1 MSAVAAAKAA
11 SAVVSAAASAA
22 IDQSITSSMFNRIV
36 IIGAGALGSAI
47 VRGVRP
53 RLDHNASLV
62 VCSRS
67 STPPKQNA
75 TTAASTPHV
84 FSHIVGADA
93 LRAAVR
99 DPSTDLV
106 VLCVKPNQIDAVAAT
121 LLEPAPTSETTG
133 NRFVLLSCCA
143 GVTIASLEARFGS
156 LAAAVVRCMPSTAA
170 ALAASA
176 TAWFPSASLSS
187 AGMVAVS
194 HFIALFGSALR
205 VNAESHIDIAT
216 ALAGSGTAYA
226 LLFMEA
232 QIDAGVAI
240 GLSREHARQLVV
252 QTFLG
257 ASLLAQD
264 QPKLHIAALRSAVV
278 SPGGTTAAGLRELER
293 GGVRTAISD
302 SIHATFDKAREIR
315 ERTATADADA
325 QNQKK

>member
-1 MSAVAAAKAA
+1 MSAVAAAAKSVATTAA
-11 SAVVSAAASAA
+11 V
-22 IDQSITSSMFNRIV
+22 DLHTSSMFNRIV

-47 VRGVRP
+47 IRGIRP
-53 RLDHNASLV
+53 RIPTSTTLV
-62 VCSRS
+62 VCTRG
-67 STPPKQNA
+67 STSVEQ
-75 TTAASTPHV
+75 STSHV
-84 FSHIVGADA
+84 VGADA

-106 VLCVKPNQIDAVAAT
+106 VLCVKPYQIDTVAAT
-121 LLEPAPTSETTG
+121 LLEPTPSAATSETTG

-170 ALAASA
+170 ALGASA

-205 VNAESHIDIAT
+205 VQAESHIDIAT

-240 GLSREHARQLVV
+240 GLSREHARHLVV

-302 SIHATFDKAREIR
+302 SIHATFNKAREIR
-315 ERTATADADA
+315 ERAEAEEKEK
-325 QNQKK
+325 NKK